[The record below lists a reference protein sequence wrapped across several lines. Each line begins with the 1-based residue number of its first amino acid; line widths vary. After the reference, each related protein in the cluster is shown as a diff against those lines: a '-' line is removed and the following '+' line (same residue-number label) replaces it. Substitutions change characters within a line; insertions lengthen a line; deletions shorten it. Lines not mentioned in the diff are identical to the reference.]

1 MVTKNRNK
9 NYKKYIDERLYGLC
23 CCYAPPTPTK
33 PPPSKRNK
41 KLNFLLTDAT
51 QIFKMVIGFVS
62 PLIIIKK
69 NHSKQNSSKM
79 FVKAIHRFSSCTCTQ
94 THRQTA
100 KHFFKE
106 VHPQFLFVCFVFV
119 FFAK

>member
-41 KLNFLLTDAT
+41 KLNFFTDRRDAD
-51 QIFKMVIGFVS
+51 I
-62 PLIIIKK
+62 
-69 NHSKQNSSKM
+69 QNG
-79 FVKAIHRFSSCTCTQ
+79 HRFCFSINNN
-94 THRQTA
+94 
-100 KHFFKE
+100 KE
-106 VHPQFLFVCFVFV
+106 KSLKTKLV
-119 FFAK
+119 